1 MTASNLSICVGPSL
15 IWAQDQSLMMDH
27 NYSKEVSG
35 LVQILIEQ
43 YAGLWPGPE
52 APELFQEAAEVSA
65 EVSAEVG
72 ERARSAEAA
81 AGQPPAER
89 TSSLSSTKSES
100 TAQQRQGKKGDE
112 DDDEDD
118 EDDED
123 DDDDE
128 AVECMDLTET
138 LSFTT
143 TEPMLGWDLCVLI
156 VL

>member
-65 EVSAEVG
+65 EVS

-81 AGQPPAER
+81 AGQPAPAER

-112 DDDEDD
+112 VDDDDEDDD

-123 DDDDE
+123 DDDEED
-128 AVECMDLTET
+128 DDG
-138 LSFTT
+138 S
-143 TEPMLGWDLCVLI
+143 
-156 VL
+156 

>member
-65 EVSAEVG
+65 EVG

-81 AGQPPAER
+81 AGQPAPAER

-112 DDDEDD
+112 VDDDDEDDD

-123 DDDDE
+123 DDDEED
-128 AVECMDLTET
+128 DDG
-138 LSFTT
+138 S
-143 TEPMLGWDLCVLI
+143 
-156 VL
+156 